1 MDRPADRSI
10 ASRRA
15 ALRAGVVMALAPG
28 WARAALPSR
37 LERTRVSVA
46 VPSRGDFPYLPLL
59 VADQLGYFRADG
71 LEVELLEGAGSAD
84 VIASPFEQVLLA
96 LGRGQSEQAFAL
108 LGRAPAMALGV
119 STRALPQARQPADLR
134 GRRIGIAAN
143 GSTSH
148 LMAKLVLLR
157 AGVQPSE
164 VQFIDVGGAAS
175 APQAV
180 RSGHVDALCVG
191 EPAMTMLEQK
201 AEVRVM
207 SDARTLR
214 GAEAV
219 FGGPMP
225 AACLHA
231 PGEFV
236 QRHPGVCQVLADGIV
251 HALKWLQTAGPR
263 DLLRTVPE
271 PYLMGDMGLYLA
283 SFERARESL
292 STDGLLPPEGARTA
306 LRALAAFDPA
316 LRPERI
322 DLPRSYTN
330 AFVQRARER
339 FRG

>member
-1 MDRPADRSI
+1 MDRIDAC
-10 ASRRA
+10 RRA
-15 ALRAGVVMALAPG
+15 ALRAGLLLAAWPTF
-28 WARAALPSR
+28 AQAALPAR
-37 LERTRVSVA
+37 LERNRVSLS
-46 VPSRGDFPYLPLL
+46 VPARGDLPYLPLL

-71 LEVELLEGAGSAD
+71 LEVEMVEGASAAD
-84 VIASPFEQVLLA
+84 VIAGPFEQVLQA
-96 LGRGQSEQAFAL
+96 QGRGLPEQAFAL
-108 LGRAPAMALGV
+108 MGRTPAMALGV

-148 LMAKLVLLR
+148 LMAKLVLMR
-157 AGVQPSE
+157 AGVPPTE
-164 VQFIDVGGAAS
+164 VQFVGVGGAAS
-175 APQAV
+175 ASQAV
-180 RSGHVDALCVG
+180 RSGQVDALCIG
-191 EPAMTMLEQK
+191 DPAMTMLEQK
-201 AEVRVM
+201 AEVRVV

-231 PGEFV
+231 SAEFV

-271 PYLMGDMGLYLA
+271 PYLMGDLGLYLA

-292 STDGLLPPEGARTA
+292 SIDGQMPTDGARTA
-306 LRALAAFDPA
+306 LRALAAFDA
-316 LRPERI
+316 SLRPERI

-330 AFVQRARER
+330 VFVQRARER
-339 FRG
+339 FRT